1 MRMFDNKLLIV
12 RFAIILVYY
21 CIGAYGTTDIIRLKE
36 EAQVSV
42 SDKEAYCPSCGHKL
56 ALHEQIPIFA
66 YIVHKGKCRYCHV
79 PIPPEHEVIEVLI
92 FVMMSVITLISGF
105 SWTGCFLCILFYEG
119 LKILY
124 LCKYGRKKTDFVIEL
139 VRSIRSN
146 IIIFALYIL
155 IYSMQALAV

>member
-1 MRMFDNKLLIV
+1 
-12 RFAIILVYY
+12 
-21 CIGAYGTTDIIRLKE
+21 
-36 EAQVSV
+36 
-42 SDKEAYCPSCGHKL
+42 
-56 ALHEQIPIFA
+56 
-66 YIVHKGKCRYCHV
+66 
-79 PIPPEHEVIEVLI
+79 
-92 FVMMSVITLISGF
+92 MMSVITLISGF

>member
-1 MRMFDNKLLIV
+1 MLDNKLLIV
-12 RFAIILVYY
+12 RFAIMLVYY

-36 EAQVSV
+36 GAQVSV

-66 YIVHKGKCRYCHV
+66 YIVHRGKCRYCHA

-92 FVMMSVITLISGF
+92 FVMMSAITLISGF
-105 SWTGCFLCILFYEG
+105 SWAGCFLCILFYEG

-124 LCKYGRKKTDFVIEL
+124 LCKYGRKKTDFEIEL
-139 VRSIRSN
+139 ARSIRSN